1 MNDQIAKSKAAVA
14 SAEAKVLQTV
24 ATVKETRAN
33 LGRLR
38 QVAKLS
44 GGKVPAPAELETAEA
59 TLERAIADE
68 ASARAA
74 VEEALS
80 LIHI

>member
-1 MNDQIAKSKAAVA
+1 RA
-14 SAEAKVLQTV
+14 S
-24 ATVKETRAN
+24 

-59 TLERAIADE
+59 ALERSKVAALE
-68 ASARAA
+68 YASSGSRASGGGIGDQA
-74 VEEALS
+74 G
-80 LIHI
+80 IRP